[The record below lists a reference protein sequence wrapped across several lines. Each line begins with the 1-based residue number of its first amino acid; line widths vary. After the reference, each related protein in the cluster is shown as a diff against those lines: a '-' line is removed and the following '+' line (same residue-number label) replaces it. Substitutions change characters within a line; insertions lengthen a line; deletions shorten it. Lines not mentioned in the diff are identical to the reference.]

1 MSADSLRLMVD
12 VDDLLVPWRVDLTLR
27 HECPANLAAHVHRLG
42 RCL

>member
-1 MSADSLRLMVD
+1 MVD

-27 HECPANLAAHVHRLG
+27 HEFPAYLDVHVHQLG